1 MKSIRLVCAAIVMS
15 WMLACSGRGCSP
27 SPSPDAAA
35 PESSAPYSRAQVVNR
50 TTTPTTA
57 YVSFGSDSVVTAASW
72 SFCGDAGGCSF
83 QLAPDAGQDLPT
95 AGQYLNA
102 TISFDQ
108 SPACQ
113 TTLGEVNINNPA
125 WVQDTTNI
133 SLVNGWSNNVEIDVG
148 DGMSDVGMTV
158 LGPTQGPVNNAT
170 VFGVYPNGCD
180 ICVAKQ
186 SPPCGITPCGTPDGS
201 PSSCGCK
208 AGTQYNP
215 TVPCQA
221 SFNRGATV
229 VVALQSH

>member
-1 MKSIRLVCAAIVMS
+1 MRSLRVVCAVMIMS
-15 WMLACSGRGCSP
+15 WMVACSGRGCSP
-27 SPSPDAAA
+27 SLPDGAAS
-35 PESSAPYSRAQVVNR
+35 ESGAPYSHAQVVNR
-50 TTTPTTA
+50 TSTPTTA

-108 SPACQ
+108 SPQCQ
-113 TTLGEVNINNPA
+113 VTLGEFNINNPA

-133 SLVNGWSNNVEIDVG
+133 SLVNGWSNNIEIDVG
-148 DGMSDVGMTV
+148 DAS
-158 LGPTQGPVNNAT
+158 LGPTQGPSNNAT

-180 ICVAKQ
+180 ICVARQK
-186 SPPCGITPCGTPDGS
+186 PPCGITPCGSPDGS
-201 PSSCGCK
+201 PATCGCK

-215 TVPCQA
+215 TVPCQF
-221 SFNRGATV
+221 SFDRGSTV
-229 VVALQSH
+229 IVALQSH